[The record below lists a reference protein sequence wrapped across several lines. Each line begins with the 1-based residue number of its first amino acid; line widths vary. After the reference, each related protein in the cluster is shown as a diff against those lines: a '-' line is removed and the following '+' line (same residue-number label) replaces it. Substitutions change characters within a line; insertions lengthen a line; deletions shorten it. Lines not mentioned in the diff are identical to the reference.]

1 METTEAYATS
11 TFLPR
16 NLSNYG
22 SNVGSSPKT
31 PPIPTQTVL
40 QKQFK
45 DDEDSGAKSHPSD
58 YFYL

>member
-1 METTEAYATS
+1 MEHTEAYATG
-11 TFLPR
+11 TFLPK

-22 SNVGSSPKT
+22 SNVGASKA

-45 DDEDSGAKSHPSD
+45 DDEESGAKSHPSD